1 MRAAIIVSAAAG
13 SLATAAFLLGLSSLH
28 AQDEPSPPIAAPE
41 GDGQTSPQD
50 AEILARGEYLVQGV
64 AMCQEC
70 HTPRDA
76 EGELIPEQLLM
87 GASMPVLPPAF
98 VERWGRR
105 APAIAGLPGYT
116 DDEAVRLLTEGIT
129 SRGTV
134 PRPPMPQYRFSDED
148 ARAVVAY
155 LMSLQ

>member
-1 MRAAIIVSAAAG
+1 MRAAIFVSAAAS
-13 SLATAAFLLGLSSLH
+13 SLATAAFLIGLSSLH
-28 AQDEPSPPIAAPE
+28 AQGEPSDQAAPPP
-41 GDGQTSPQD
+41 GQPPSS
-50 AEILARGEYLVQGV
+50 AEASEIVRGEYLVRGV

-76 EGELIPEQLLM
+76 EGELIPEQHLM

-116 DDEAVRLLTEGIT
+116 DDEAVRLLTQGIT
-129 SRGTV
+129 SRGTI

-155 LMSLQ
+155 LQSLQ